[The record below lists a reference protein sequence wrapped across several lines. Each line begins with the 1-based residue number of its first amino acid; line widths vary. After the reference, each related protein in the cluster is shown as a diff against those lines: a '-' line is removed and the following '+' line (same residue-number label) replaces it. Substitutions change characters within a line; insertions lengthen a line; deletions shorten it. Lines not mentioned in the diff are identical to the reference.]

1 MERDGCTVQ
10 VEAAIAANSI
20 AKEDGLLAAVS
31 GGADSV
37 ALFHMLVG
45 LRASGRI
52 EKLFAAHVDHGIRE
66 TSTEDA
72 AFVRTLCAAWD
83 VPLFETRVDVPA
95 LCYST
100 GQTMEEA
107 ARTARYA
114 FLRET
119 KEACSAKWIVTAHH
133 MDDQAETVLLHLLRG
148 AGLSG
153 LCGMRVVSGDIFR
166 PLLDVSREALLSYI
180 KENDLLY
187 RTDESNLEPG
197 CLRNRVRL
205 ELLPFLQQEFNPS
218 IAEGLSRMA
227 GLLLQDEEY
236 LTLEAGKRLDEAVLM
251 QGGYK
256 RETLAALPA
265 PIKTRA
271 IRLALERERALY
283 NMSHSRILRV
293 CGLLTAR
300 TGARV
305 ALPNGMEARASY
317 EALLIEHPRCDEA
330 EAFETRFIWP
340 GETKTPLGSYC
351 AEFVDAMQLEEGFI
365 AYMDADKL
373 PLDAMVRRRMSGD
386 RFHPLGAPGGRKLKE
401 YLIDKKVL
409 PAMRELPLIAFGR
422 DVLFFPGGTIA
433 HAVRVGADTRRII
446 RVVFSREQR

>member
-1 MERDGCTVQ
+1 MERDGCTAQ

-20 AKEDGLLAAVS
+20 VKEDGLLVAVS

-45 LRASGRI
+45 LRAAGRV
-52 EKLFAAHVDHGIRE
+52 KNLSAAHVDHGIRE
-66 TSTEDA
+66 TSAEDA
-72 AFVRTLCAAWD
+72 AFVRTLCTAWD
-83 VPLFETRVDVPA
+83 VPLFETRVDVPS
-95 LCYST
+95 LCRST
-100 GQTMEEA
+100 GQTVEET
-107 ARTARYA
+107 ARNARYA
-114 FLRET
+114 FLREA
-119 KEACSAKWIVTAHH
+119 KSACNARWIVTAHH

-153 LCGMRVVSGDIFR
+153 LCGMRAVSGDVFR
-166 PLLDVSREALLSYI
+166 PLLLVSREAVLSYI
-180 KENDLLY
+180 KENGLSY
-187 RTDESNLEPG
+187 RVDETNLEPG
-197 CLRNRVRL
+197 CLRNRIRL
-205 ELLPFLQQEFNPS
+205 ELLPFLQKEFNPS
-218 IAEGLSRMA
+218 IAEGMSRMA

-236 LTLEAGKRLDEAVLM
+236 LSLEAGKRLGEAALM

-271 IRLALERERALY
+271 IRLALEREGALY
-283 NMSHSRILRV
+283 NMSHSWILRV

-305 ALPNGMEARASY
+305 ALPSGMEARASY
-317 EALLIEHPRCDEA
+317 EALVIERPRQGEE
-330 EAFETRFIWP
+330 EAFETRFVWP
-340 GETKTPLGSYC
+340 GETKTPLGSYHT
-351 AEFVDAMQLEEGFI
+351 AFVDAMQPEEGFT

-373 PLDAMVRRRMSGD
+373 PPNAMVRRRIPGD

-401 YLIDKKVL
+401 YLIDKKAL
-409 PAMRELPLIAFGR
+409 PAMRELPLIASGQ

-433 HAVRVGADTRRII
+433 DAVRVSEGTQRIL
-446 RVVFSREQR
+446 RVVFSPEQR

>member
-1 MERDGCTVQ
+1 MKRDGCTAQ

-37 ALFHMLVG
+37 ALFHILIG
-45 LRASGRI
+45 LRASGRV
-52 EKLFAAHVDHGIRE
+52 KNLSAAHVDHGIRE
-66 TSTEDA
+66 TSAEDA
-72 AFVRTLCAAWD
+72 AFVRTLCTAWD
-83 VPLFETRVDVPA
+83 VPLLETRVDVPA
-95 LCYST
+95 LCRST
-100 GQTMEEA
+100 GQTMEET
-107 ARTARYA
+107 ARNARYA
-114 FLRET
+114 FLREA
-119 KEACSAKWIVTAHH
+119 KEACNAKWIVTAHH

-148 AGLSG
+148 AGLNG
-153 LCGMRVVSGDIFR
+153 LCGMRAVSGDIFR
-166 PLLDVSREALLSYI
+166 PLLLVSREALLSYI
-180 KENDLLY
+180 KENGLLY

-197 CLRNRVRL
+197 CLRNQIRL

-236 LTLEAGKRLDEAVLM
+236 LNEEAGKRLDGARLV

-271 IRLALERERALY
+271 IRLALERESALY

-293 CGLLTAR
+293 CDLLTAR

-317 EALLIEHPRCDEA
+317 EAFLIEHPRRGEA

-340 GETKTPLGSYC
+340 GETKTPLGSYHT
-351 AEFVDAMQLEEGFI
+351 EFVDAMQKEAGFT

-373 PLDAMVRRRMSGD
+373 PPDAMVRRRIPGD

-409 PAMRELPLIAFGR
+409 PAMRELPLIASGR

-433 HAVRVGADTRRII
+433 HAVRVNADTRRIV
-446 RVVFSREQR
+446 RVVFSPAQR